1 MTKTT
6 RTTTILPLAALML
19 AVTIA
24 GCGPSKEELKIQEL
38 TAENEQLRN
47 ELDDRDRQL
56 NDTLVRQNDANGTI
70 DELNQEIA
78 RMRTEASQVQTSGD
92 WQHFDNFDMISVP
105 GEVLFASGKATLS
118 SSGRSTISRLAA
130 DIRSRYADRDIY
142 VFGHTDAQPIR
153 KSKWKDNWELGA
165 QRALTVVRTLGEMG
179 ISKNH
184 LVQANCG
191 EYRPASISGKA
202 DQPQNRRVEF
212 YAVRRSAGISDNV
225 SARGSSI
232 D

>member
-1 MTKTT
+1 MI
-6 RTTTILPLAALML
+6 RTTTLLPLAALML
-19 AVTIA
+19 AVTVA

-47 ELDDRDRQL
+47 DLDDQERRF
-56 NDTLVRQNDANGTI
+56 NDTLVRENDASNTI

-78 RMRTEASQVQTSGD
+78 RMHAEASQVKDSGD

-118 SSGRSTISRLAA
+118 GSGRSTIARLAA

-165 QRALTVVRTLGEMG
+165 QRALTVVRTLSSMG
-179 ISKNH
+179 IPKDH

-191 EYRPASISGKA
+191 EYRPAAMRGKA
-202 DQPQNRRVEF
+202 NQPQNRRVEF
-212 YAVRRSAGISDNV
+212 YAVRRSTGLSENI
-225 SARGSSI
+225 SARGYNN